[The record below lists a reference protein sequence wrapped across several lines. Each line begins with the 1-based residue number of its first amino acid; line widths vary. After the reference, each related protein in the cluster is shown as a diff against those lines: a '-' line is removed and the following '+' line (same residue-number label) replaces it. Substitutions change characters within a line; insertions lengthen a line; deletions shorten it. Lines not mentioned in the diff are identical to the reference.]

1 MARYTN
7 TDAIPVKEAPQ
18 PVTRTRYTVYDNTT
32 DFPVIV
38 CGTVHECCAVMGIS
52 LNAFHLALYHQRV
65 GDVSASRWHIVVET
79 GCDW

>member
-1 MARYTN
+1 MTRYTN

-38 CGTVHECCAVMGIS
+38 CGTSRECCHVMGIS
-52 LNAFHLALYHQRV
+52 ISMFYNLLWKQRNNIHQ
-65 GDVSASRWHIVVET
+65 SPRWHIVVET